1 MEGILMAPSPSRWR
15 ALWAD
20 LSPLERGA
28 YLGLFAAAIFTR
40 LWRLGDRVMSHDES
54 LHVYYAWQLFRGNG
68 FQHTPLMHGP
78 LKFHLDA
85 LAYLLFGADDFSGR
99 LPVALAGIALVMFPL
114 FMRRWLGRWGSLLA
128 SLFFLISPM
137 ILYHSRYIR
146 DEGLMALWAVLTVWM
161 IFAYLETREARWL
174 YGLAAVMAL
183 FYTTMEAAFIYLA
196 IYGLLLFLAW
206 SVTVLRD
213 PRCSREDRQWL
224 GVGAAS
230 LLAGGAAMLFGLES
244 GREPIPGAFV
254 CRPENIPEH
263 GRWITLVGGLIAL
276 AGIGVLAWVLAGRWG
291 RVRLREQPTFD
302 LMMVIGGL
310 SLWMLPAAGLVWLN
324 PVSLLLFR
332 QPFASMSLFESG
344 GFSGITDEM
353 VRVLILFLA
362 FGALSTGLGMAWDPG
377 RWPILLGIFF
387 GISLPL
393 FTTFFT
399 NGAGIATGYLGSL
412 GYWLAQQCVQRG
424 SQPLFYYF
432 VIAPMYEFMPM
443 LLSLLALGYYLG
455 RWVADAPIPDRL
467 GWTFRGFLSAWTI
480 LSWIAYTLAG
490 EKMPWLTVHL
500 TVPMIL
506 LSAVFLQDTLGAMD
520 WRRWWHGGGAIAAL
534 LVFPFGAAFLGML
547 TAWPRAWLVLHVG
560 LARQV
565 ATLESLVA
573 ANQVIAAALGMGI
586 ILGVWIHL
594 HPRLG
599 FSGLL
604 QSFALAALAV
614 LTFAT
619 LRVAWRF
626 SFIYYDLALE
636 HGVYAHGG
644 PGVKIAMQQIE
655 EIARAIGRDQVVV
668 AYDNDSS
675 WPFSWYLRDWRQR
688 YFGETPH
695 REALESPVV
704 IVGSAN
710 WYKVENALRATHEAY
725 SYHLIWWPMEDYR
738 ELTWERLWR
747 WLRDPERRVAL
758 WDIFWSRDY
767 TRYDRITG
775 KRHQID
781 TWPLAHD
788 FKLFIRK
795 DVAAKAWPLRPQQA
809 LAVPTPPSDPYAAVR
824 RELTAVRII
833 GGPGS
838 EPGRFQNPHGIAIGP
853 DGALYVTDG
862 RNHRV
867 QVFSPDG
874 QLLRF
879 WGSFCA
885 LYEQG
890 EPGCVD
896 PDGPG
901 PMPLGAGQF
910 NEPWGIAVA
919 PDGTVYVAD
928 LWNHRIQQF
937 TAEGRFLRAW
947 GGYAGVTDP
956 QEQPGRFFGPR
967 GILIQGDRVYVTDT
981 GNKRVQVF
989 DREGRFLDAWGG
1001 PGVEA
1006 GRLDEPVGIAALPDG
1021 NLVIAD
1027 TWNRRI
1033 QILTP
1038 SGAPVHAWEIA
1049 GWLDQLPTTKPDVAV
1064 DARGRI
1070 FATDPTGFR
1079 VLVFDRSG
1087 RPLLAFGQYGEDA
1100 ASFVLPQGI
1109 AVGPDGLVWVVDS
1122 GGNRVM
1128 AFQVP

>member
-1 MEGILMAPSPSRWR
+1 MAEIAVPSSPSRWR

-20 LSPLERGA
+20 LSPLERWA
-28 YLGLFAAAIFTR
+28 YPTLFAAAAFTR

-99 LPVALAGIALVMFPL
+99 LPVALAGIALVMLPL

-161 IFAYLETREARWL
+161 IFAYLETREVRWL
-174 YGLAAVMAL
+174 YGLAAVIAL

-196 IYGLLLFLAW
+196 IFGSLLFLAW
-206 SVTVLRD
+206 SVVVLQD
-213 PRCSREDRQWL
+213 PRCAREDRWWL
-224 GVGAAS
+224 GLGTG
-230 LLAGGAAMLFGLES
+230 LLLLGGGVMLFGLES

-254 CRPENIPEH
+254 CRPENIPVH
-263 GRWITLVGGLIAL
+263 GQWMALAGGLGAL
-276 AGIGVLAWVLAGRWG
+276 AGIGVLAWVLVGRWG
-291 RVRLREQPTFD
+291 RDRLREQPAFD

-324 PVSLLLFR
+324 PVSLLLAR
-332 QPFASMSLFESG
+332 RPFASMSLFESG
-344 GFSGITDEM
+344 AFSGVTEEM
-353 VRVLILFLA
+353 IRVLVLFLV
-362 FGALSTGLGMAWDPG
+362 FGALSTGIGMAWDPG
-377 RWPILLGIFF
+377 RWPMILGIFF

-467 GWTFRGFLSAWTI
+467 GWAFRGFLSAWVV
-480 LSWIAYTLAG
+480 LSWVAYTLAG

-506 LSAVFLQDTLGAMD
+506 LSAVFLQDTLGILD
-520 WRRWWHGGGAIAAL
+520 WRRWWRGGGVIAAL
-534 LVFPFGAAFLGML
+534 LVFPFVAALLGL
-547 TAWPRAWLVLHVG
+547 LAAWPQAR
-560 LARQV
+560 LALRT
-565 ATLESLVA
+565 ATLESLIA
-573 ANQVIAAALGMGI
+573 ANQAIAAALGMGI
-586 ILGVWIHL
+586 ILGVWIYL
-594 HPRLG
+594 RPRIG

-604 QSFALAALAV
+604 QSFALAGLIV
-614 LTFAT
+614 LVFAT

-626 SFIYYDLALE
+626 SFINYDLALE

-655 EIARAIGRDQVVV
+655 EVARAIGRDQVVV

-688 YFGETPH
+688 YFGENPR
-695 REALESPVV
+695 REDLESPIV

-710 WYKVENALRATHEAY
+710 WYKVENVLRNTHEAY
-725 SYHLIWWPMEDYR
+725 QYHLIWWPMEDYR
-738 ELTWERLWR
+738 ELTWERLRR
-747 WLRDPERRVAL
+747 WLLDPERRAAL
-758 WDIFWSRDY
+758 WDIFWNRDY
-767 TRYDRITG
+767 TRYDQITG
-775 KRHQID
+775 KQHRID

-809 LAVPTPPSDPYAAVR
+809 VAPAETDPYAKVR
-824 RELTAVRII
+824 QVITATVVI
-833 GGPGS
+833 GGFGV
-838 EPGRFQNPHGIAIGP
+838 EPGRFNTPHDVAIGP
-853 DGALYVTDG
+853 DGTIYITDG
-862 RNHRV
+862 GNHRV
-867 QVFSPDG
+867 QAFAPDG
-874 QLLRF
+874 RFLRA

-885 LYEQG
+885 LYESGQ
-890 EPGCVD
+890 PGCVD
-896 PDGPG
+896 PDGAG

-919 PDGTVYVAD
+919 PDGSVYIAD

-937 TAEGRFLRAW
+937 TPDGRFLRAW
-947 GGYAGVTDP
+947 GGFAQASQDP
-956 QEQPGRFFGPR
+956 QENPGLFFGPR
-967 GILIQGDRVYVTDT
+967 DLVVVGDRLYVTDT
-981 GNKRVQVF
+981 GNKRIQVF
-989 DREGRFLDAWGG
+989 TPDGRFLEAWGG
-1001 PGVEA
+1001 PGVLP
-1006 GRLDEPVGIAALPDG
+1006 GRLDEPVGIAALLDG
-1021 NLVIAD
+1021 RLVVAD

-1033 QILTP
+1033 QIFMPDGTP
-1038 SGAPVHAWEIA
+1038 VRAWEIA
-1049 GWLDQLPTTKPDVAV
+1049 GWLDPSVTNKPHVAV

-1079 VLVFDRSG
+1079 VLVFNEQGD
-1087 RPLLAFGQYGEDA
+1087 PLLSFGQYGEDA
-1100 ASFVLPQGI
+1100 ASFGLPQGI
-1109 AVGPDGLVWVVDS
+1109 AIGPDGRVWVVDA
-1122 GGNRVM
+1122 GGHRVM
-1128 AFQVP
+1128 AFQVPQP

>member
-1 MEGILMAPSPSRWR
+1 MEGISVASSPSRWR

-20 LSPLERGA
+20 LSPLERWA
-28 YLGLFAAAIFTR
+28 YPVLFAAAAFTR

-54 LHVYYAWQLFRGNG
+54 LHVYYAWQLFQGNG

-99 LPVALAGIALVMFPL
+99 LPVALAGIALVMLPF

-161 IFAYLETREARWL
+161 IFAYLETREVRWL
-174 YGLAAVMAL
+174 YGLAAVIAL

-196 IYGLLLFLAW
+196 IFGLLLFLAW
-206 SVTVLRD
+206 SVTVLQD
-213 PRCSREDRQWL
+213 PRCSREDRLWL
-224 GVGAAS
+224 GLGTFF
-230 LLAGGAAMLFGLES
+230 LLLGGGAAVFGLES
-244 GREPIPGAFV
+244 GRDAIPGAFV
-254 CRPENIPEH
+254 CRPENIPAY
-263 GRWITLVGGLIAL
+263 GRWMAL
-276 AGIGVLAWVLAGRWG
+276 AGGLVALVGIGILAWVLAGRWG
-291 RVRLREQPTFD
+291 RARLREQPAFD

-324 PVSLLLFR
+324 PVSLLLVN

-344 GFSGITDEM
+344 AFSGVTGEM
-353 VRVLILFLA
+353 VRVLLLFLV
-362 FGALSTGLGMAWDPG
+362 FGALSTGLGMAWDTS
-377 RWPILLGIFF
+377 RWPVILGIFF

-399 NGAGIATGYLGSL
+399 NGVGIATGYLGSL

-432 VIAPMYEFMPM
+432 VIAPMYEFKPM

-467 GWTFRGFLSAWTI
+467 GWAFRGFLSAWVV
-480 LSWIAYTLAG
+480 LSWVAYTLAG

-506 LSAVFLQDTLGAMD
+506 LSAVFLQDTLGTLD
-520 WRRWWHGGGAIAAL
+520 WQRWWQGGGAIASL
-534 LVFPFGAAFLGML
+534 LVFPFGAALLGL
-547 TAWPRAWLVLHVG
+547 FAAWPQ
-560 LARQV
+560 ARLSLQT

-573 ANQVIAAALGMGI
+573 ANQVIAAVLGMGI
-586 ILGVWIHL
+586 ILGVWVYL
-594 HPRLG
+594 RPRIG
-599 FSGLL
+599 ISGLL
-604 QSFALAALAV
+604 QSFALAVLAALAF
-614 LTFAT
+614 TT

-655 EIARAIGRDQVVV
+655 EVARAIGRDQVMV

-688 YFGETPH
+688 YFGEDPR
-695 REALESPVV
+695 REDLESTIV

-710 WYKVENALRATHEAY
+710 WYKVENALRNTHEAY
-725 SYHLIWWPMEDYR
+725 LYHLIWWPMEDYR

-747 WLRDPERRVAL
+747 WLIDPERRAAL
-758 WDIFWSRDY
+758 WEIFWNRDY

-775 KRHQID
+775 KHHRVD

-795 DVAAKAWPLRPQQA
+795 DIAAKAWPLRPQQA
-809 LAVPTPPSDPYAAVR
+809 MAPVETDPYAKIHRVI
-824 RELTAVRII
+824 TATLVI
-833 GGPGS
+833 GGIGV
-838 EPGRFQNPHGIAIGP
+838 EPGRFNTPHDVAIGP
-853 DGALYVTDG
+853 DGMIYITDG
-862 RNHRV
+862 GNHRV
-867 QVFSPDG
+867 QAFTPDG
-874 QLLRF
+874 RFLRA

-885 LYEQG
+885 LYDSGQ
-890 EPGCVD
+890 PGCVD
-896 PDGPG
+896 PDGAG

-919 PDGTVYVAD
+919 PDGSVYVAD

-937 TAEGRFLRAW
+937 TPDGQFLRAW
-947 GGYAGVTDP
+947 GGFAQTAQDP
-956 QEQPGRFFGPR
+956 RENPGFFFGPR
-967 GILIQGDRVYVTDT
+967 DLVVAEDRLYVTDT
-981 GNKRVQVF
+981 GNKRIQVF
-989 DREGRFLDAWGG
+989 TLDGQFLKAWGG
-1001 PGVEA
+1001 PGMLP
-1006 GRLDEPVGIAALPDG
+1006 GQLDEPVGIAILPDG
-1021 NLVIAD
+1021 HLVIAD
-1027 TWNRRI
+1027 TWNKRM
-1033 QILTP
+1033 QIFMP
-1038 SGAPVHAWEIA
+1038 EGASVRSWDIA
-1049 GWLDQLPTTKPDVAV
+1049 GWLDQSVTNKPHVAV
-1064 DARGRI
+1064 DSRGRI

-1079 VLVFDRSG
+1079 VLVFNEQGD
-1087 RPLLAFGQYGEDA
+1087 PLLSFGQFGEDA
-1100 ASFVLPQGI
+1100 TSFGLPQGVD
-1109 AVGPDGLVWVVDS
+1109 VGPDGKVWVVDA
-1122 GGNRVM
+1122 GGHRVM
-1128 AFQVP
+1128 AFRVP